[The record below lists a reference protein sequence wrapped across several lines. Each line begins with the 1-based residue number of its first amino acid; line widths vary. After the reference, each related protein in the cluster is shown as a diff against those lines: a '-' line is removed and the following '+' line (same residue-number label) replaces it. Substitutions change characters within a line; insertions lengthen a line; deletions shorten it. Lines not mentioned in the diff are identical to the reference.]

1 MSKFTHIF
9 GDIQPFHPT
18 FYSAAA
24 LLPEERPALIVF
36 ALVKAMKSSTNWL
49 DIFSRSC
56 ITKAPE
62 QEPLLYVSF

>member
-9 GDIQPFHPT
+9 GDLQPFHPT

-49 DIFSRSC
+49 
-56 ITKAPE
+56 
-62 QEPLLYVSF
+62 YVSF